1 MSARSLLLGVAL
13 TLIAA
18 QLAFA
23 QEPAPAVAPAVAPP
37 SISVVKAERRSI
49 VASVPVTGTL
59 TPRETVSVGADVE
72 GLRIESLEVD
82 EGDRVKAGQVLAR
95 LATDLV
101 DADLVRAT
109 AQIARAD
116 AAITQAGALVE
127 EAQSAATEAANA
139 LQRTRALSAKGIVGQ
154 DILDQRVSAASAATA
169 RLASARQGIALAE
182 ADRAAAEA
190 DKRSLD
196 LRRSKAEIKAP
207 TDGLVLTRD
216 ARLGAVVSA
225 AGGPLFEI
233 ARDGLIEL
241 DAEVSETQLGRIR
254 KGQPATV
261 RLPGGEAEV
270 AGEVRLVSPKVDQ
283 ATRLGRVR
291 VALPPSPD
299 LRSGSFARGSVETAR
314 SEGVVI
320 ARTAVLTDEGVARV
334 QVVRNGHVETRT
346 VKTGLVAGDVVEIT
360 ENLAAGEDVVS
371 LAGTF
376 VRDGDAV
383 TPITADAATRTAEA
397 AR

>member
-1 MSARSLLLGVAL
+1 MSVRSVRLALALLL
-13 TLIAA
+13 AA
-18 QLAFA
+18 ASPVLAK
-23 QEPAPAVAPAVAPP
+23 EPAVAPP
-37 SISVVKAERRSI
+37 SISVVKAERRPI
-49 VASVPVTGTL
+49 VATVPVTGTL
-59 TPRETVSVGADVE
+59 VPRETVSVGADVE
-72 GLRIESLEVD
+72 GLRIVALLAD
-82 EGDRVKAGQVLAR
+82 EGDTVKAGQVLAR

-101 DADLVRAT
+101 DADLARAT

-127 EAQSAATEAANA
+127 EAQSASTEATNA

-154 DILDQRVSAASAATA
+154 DVLDQRVSAASSAAA

-182 ADRAAAEA
+182 ADRASAEA
-190 DKRSLD
+190 DRRSLE

-207 TDGLVLTRD
+207 TDGLVLSRA

-225 AGGPLFEI
+225 AGGTLFEI

-241 DAEVSETQLGRIR
+241 DAEVSETQLGHVR
-254 KGQPATV
+254 KGQAATV
-261 RLPGGEAEV
+261 RLPGGEAAV
-270 AGEVRLVSPKVDQ
+270 AGEVRLVSPLVDQ

-291 VALPPSPD
+291 IALAPSPA

-314 SEGVVI
+314 SQGVVI
-320 ARTAVLTDEGVARV
+320 ARTAVLTEDGVATV
-334 QVVRNGHVETRT
+334 QVVRDGRIETRT
-346 VKTGLVAGDVVEIT
+346 VKTGLVAGDDVEIT
-360 ENLAAGEDVVS
+360 ENLQPGEDVVS

-383 TPITADAATRTAEA
+383 TPVAADADTRTAEA

>member
-1 MSARSLLLGVAL
+1 MTARTALLALSLLLGTAP
-13 TLIAA
+13 
-18 QLAFA
+18 LAWA
-23 QEPAPAVAPAVAPP
+23 QEPAAAQAPAVAPP
-37 SISVVKAERRSI
+37 SISVVKAERRPI
-49 VASVPVTGTL
+49 VASVPVTGTFV
-59 TPRETVSVGADVE
+59 PRETVSVGADVE
-72 GLRIESLEVD
+72 GLRIEELLAD
-82 EGDRVKAGQVLAR
+82 EGDTVKAGQVIAR

-101 DADLVRAT
+101 DADLARAT

-116 AAITQAGALVE
+116 AAITQARAQVE
-127 EAQSAATEAANA
+127 EAESANTEAASA

-154 DILDQRVSAASAATA
+154 DILDQRVSAAAAAAA

-182 ADRAAAEA
+182 ADRASAEA
-190 DKRSLD
+190 DRRSLE
-196 LRRSKAEIKAP
+196 LRRSKAEVEAP
-207 TDGLVLTRD
+207 TDGLVLARS

-225 AGGPLFEI
+225 AAGPLFEI

-241 DAEVSETQLGRIR
+241 DAEVSETQLGAIE
-254 KGQPATV
+254 KGQPAGV
-261 RLPGGEAEV
+261 RLPGRDESV
-270 AGEVRLVSPKVDQ
+270 NGEVRLVSPKVDQ
-283 ATRLGRVR
+283 ATRLGRVFI
-291 VALPPSPD
+291 ALPPSPA

-334 QVVRNGHVETRT
+334 QVVKDGRIETRQ
-346 VKTGLVAGDVVEIT
+346 VKTGLVAGDEVEIT
-360 ENLAAGEDVVS
+360 DNLQPGEDVVS

-383 TPITADAATRTAEA
+383 TPIATDGETQTAEA

>member
-1 MSARSLLLGVAL
+1 MTAHTALLALSLFLGTAPMAL
-13 TLIAA
+13 
-18 QLAFA
+18 A
-23 QEPAPAVAPAVAPP
+23 QESAAAAPAVAPP
-37 SISVVKAERRSI
+37 SISVVKAERREI
-49 VASVPVTGTL
+49 VASVPVTGTFV
-59 TPRETVSVGADVE
+59 PRETVSVGADVE
-72 GLRIESLEVD
+72 GLRIEELLAD
-82 EGDRVKAGQVLAR
+82 EGDTVKAGQILAR

-101 DADLVRAT
+101 DADLDRAT

-116 AAITQAGALVE
+116 AAITQARALVE
-127 EAQSAATEAANA
+127 EAESANTEAASA

-154 DILDQRVSAASAATA
+154 DILDQRVSAAAAAAA

-182 ADRAAAEA
+182 ADRASAEA
-190 DKRSLD
+190 DRRSLE
-196 LRRSKAEIKAP
+196 LRRTKAEVRAP
-207 TDGLVLTRD
+207 TDGLVLARS

-225 AGGPLFEI
+225 AAGPLFEI

-241 DAEVSETQLGRIR
+241 DAEVSETQLGAIE
-254 KGQPATV
+254 KGQPASV
-261 RLPGGEAEV
+261 RLPGRDESV

-283 ATRLGRVR
+283 STRLGRVFI
-291 VALPPSPD
+291 ALPPSPA

-334 QVVRNGHVETRT
+334 QVVKDGRIETRQ
-346 VKTGLVAGDVVEIT
+346 VKTGLVAGDEVEIT
-360 ENLAAGEDVVS
+360 DNLQPGEDVVS

-383 TPITADAATRTAEA
+383 TPIAPENQTQTAEA

>member
-1 MSARSLLLGVAL
+1 MTPRIALLALSLLLGTAPLAL
-13 TLIAA
+13 
-18 QLAFA
+18 A
-23 QEPAPAVAPAVAPP
+23 QENAAAAPAVAPP
-37 SISVVKAERRSI
+37 SISVVKAERREI
-49 VASVPVTGTL
+49 VASVPVTGTFV
-59 TPRETVSVGADVE
+59 PRETVSVGADVE
-72 GLRIESLEVD
+72 GLRIEELLAD
-82 EGDRVKAGQVLAR
+82 EGDTVKAGQVIAR

-101 DADLVRAT
+101 DADLARAT

-116 AAITQAGALVE
+116 AAITQARAQVE
-127 EAQSAATEAANA
+127 EAESANTEAASA

-154 DILDQRVSAASAATA
+154 DILDQRVSAAAAATA

-182 ADRAAAEA
+182 ADRASAEA
-190 DKRSLD
+190 DRRSLE
-196 LRRSKAEIKAP
+196 LRRSKAEVKAP
-207 TDGLVLTRD
+207 TDGLVLARS

-225 AGGPLFEI
+225 AAGPLFEI

-241 DAEVSETQLGRIR
+241 DAEVSETQLGAIE
-254 KGQPATV
+254 KGQPASV
-261 RLPGGEAEV
+261 RLPGRDESV

-283 ATRLGRVR
+283 ATRLGRVFI
-291 VALPPSPD
+291 ALPPSPA

-334 QVVRNGHVETRT
+334 QVVKDGRIETRQ
-346 VKTGLVAGDVVEIT
+346 VKTGLVAGDEVEIT
-360 ENLAAGEDVVS
+360 DNLQPGEDVVS

-383 TPITADAATRTAEA
+383 TPIATDSETQTAEA

>member
-1 MSARSLLLGVAL
+1 MSARSAILAL
-13 TLIAA
+13 FLIASA
-18 QLAFA
+18 APVAMA
-23 QEPAPAVAPAVAPP
+23 QEPAPAAAPTVAPP
-37 SISVVKAERRSI
+37 SISVVKAERRPI
-49 VASVPVTGTL
+49 VATVPVTGTL
-59 TPRETVSVGADVE
+59 IPRETVSVGADVE
-72 GLRIESLEVD
+72 GLRIEALEVD
-82 EGDRVKAGQVLAR
+82 EGDTVKAGQVLAR

-101 DADLVRAT
+101 DADLARAT

-127 EAQSAATEAANA
+127 EAQSAATEATNA

-154 DILDQRVSAASAATA
+154 DVLDQRVSAASAAAA

-207 TDGLVLTRD
+207 TDGLVLSRA

-225 AGGPLFEI
+225 AAGPLFEI
-233 ARDGLIEL
+233 ARDGLVEL
-241 DAEVSETQLGRIR
+241 DAEVSETQLGRIE

-261 RLPGGEAEV
+261 RLPGRDEEV
-270 AGEVRLVSPKVDQ
+270 SGEVRLVSPKVDQ

-291 VALPPSPD
+291 IALPPSAA

-334 QVVRNGHVETRT
+334 QVVKDGRIETRQ
-346 VKTGLVAGDVVEIT
+346 VRTGLVAGDEVEIT
-360 ENLAAGEDVVS
+360 QNLEVGEDVVS

-383 TPITADAATRTAEA
+383 TPIAAQGETQTAEA

>member
-1 MSARSLLLGVAL
+1 MTARTALLALSLILGTAPLASAEQP
-13 TLIAA
+13 TAA
-18 QLAFA
+18 QT
-23 QEPAPAVAPAVAPP
+23 PAVAPP
-37 SISVVKAERRSI
+37 SISVVKAERREI
-49 VASVPVTGTL
+49 VASVPVTGTFV
-59 TPRETVSVGADVE
+59 PRETVSVGADVE
-72 GLRIESLEVD
+72 GLRIEELLAD
-82 EGDRVKAGQVLAR
+82 EGDTVKAGQVIAR

-101 DADLVRAT
+101 DADLARAT

-116 AAITQAGALVE
+116 AAITQARAQVE
-127 EAQSAATEAANA
+127 EAESANTEAASA

-154 DILDQRVSAASAATA
+154 DILDQRVSAAAAATA

-182 ADRAAAEA
+182 ADRASAEA
-190 DKRSLD
+190 DRRSLE
-196 LRRSKAEIKAP
+196 LRRSKAEVKAP
-207 TDGLVLTRD
+207 TDGLVLARS

-225 AGGPLFEI
+225 AAGPLFEI

-241 DAEVSETQLGRIR
+241 DAEVSETQLGAIE
-254 KGQPATV
+254 KGQPASV
-261 RLPGGEAEV
+261 RLPGRDESV

-283 ATRLGRVR
+283 ATRLGRVFI
-291 VALPPSPD
+291 ALPPSPA

-334 QVVRNGHVETRT
+334 QVVKDGRIETRQ
-346 VKTGLVAGDVVEIT
+346 VKTGLVAGDEVEIT
-360 ENLAAGEDVVS
+360 DNLQPDEDVVS

-383 TPITADAATRTAEA
+383 TPIATDSETQTAEA